1 MDSVNS
7 FLILASEP
15 LEIALFE
22 IELEG
27 KLSPTGNP
35 KARLQLVREI
45 SMMDLGR

>member
-15 LEIALFE
+15 LEIILFE
-22 IELEG
+22 VDVQG
-27 KLSPTGNP
+27 KLDPTGNP